1 MSVQD
6 APENQQRLQNFPVTF
21 FAVVMGLSGLTLAF
35 QAASHQLPFF
45 DGLTTIAAWVSTL
58 AFTLIA
64 LAYLAKAAF
73 HFTHVVDEWTH
84 PVRLSFF
91 PAISISL
98 LLLSIIWMGQVG
110 GDAVVPLFLLATAF
124 QIVLTL
130 SVISGWVGHR
140 SFMHGQL
147 SPAWFIP
154 AVGNVLVPLVGVP
167 LGYIDL
173 SWFFF
178 SLGIVFWVVLLTLV
192 VNRLIFHDPLPG
204 KMQPTLVILIAPPAI
219 AFLSWV
225 LLVDGLDPFARIL
238 VNAAYVFAAIVLV
251 QIPKLVKVPFAM
263 SFWALS
269 FPLAALTVASFRY
282 ASLTGNVAFQGIA
295 VGLLVLLAALIA
307 GLLLRTAKAAMNGQI
322 CVPE

>member
-1 MSVQD
+1 MTEQD
-6 APENQQRLQNFPVTF
+6 LETSQRLQNFPVTF
-21 FAVVMGLSGLTLAF
+21 FAVIMGLSGLTLGFHAGSSVF
-35 QAASHQLPFF
+35 PFLETVT
-45 DGLTTIAAWVSTL
+45 GITAWVTTIAFVA
-58 AFTLIA
+58 IA
-64 LAYLAKAAF
+64 LTYLAKIVLHGQHAVA
-73 HFTHVVDEWTH
+73 EWKH

-98 LLLSIIWMGQVG
+98 LLLSLIWLHRI
-110 GDAVVPLFLLATAF
+110 GDAVVPLFLVAAVM
-124 QIVLTL
+124 QIILTL
-130 SVISGWVGHR
+130 SVISGWIGNR

-167 LGYIDL
+167 LGYADI

-178 SLGIVFWVVLLTLV
+178 SLGITFWIVLLTLV

-219 AFLSWV
+219 GFLSWV
-225 LLVDGLDPFARIL
+225 ALVDGLDPFGRIL
-238 VNAAYVFAAIVLV
+238 VNAAFVFALIVLV
-251 QIPKLVKVPFAM
+251 QVPKLAKIPYAM

-269 FPLAALTVASFRY
+269 FPMAALTVASFRY
-282 ASLTGNVAFQGIA
+282 AALTGTAFFQTLG
-295 VGLLVLLAALIA
+295 VVLLVILTLLILGLI
-307 GLLLRTAKAAMNGQI
+307 LRTLKAAMNGQI